1 MSPALHPPIAQAL
14 APYATVQRP
23 VSTTD
28 LCKYFRSWAD
38 TLPTHRDLADVLTAM
53 TWPIAMHGS
62 LTDKCAK
69 SLNDQLMVMAGEV
82 EQDEANQRAQA

>member
-1 MSPALHPPIAQAL
+1 MNPDLRPPIAQAL

-28 LCKYFRSWAD
+28 LCKYFRAWAD
-38 TLPTHRDLADVLTAM
+38 TLPNHRDLSAVLTAM

-69 SLNDQLMVMAGEV
+69 SLNDQLMEMAGEV
-82 EQDEANQRAQA
+82 EQDEVNQREQV